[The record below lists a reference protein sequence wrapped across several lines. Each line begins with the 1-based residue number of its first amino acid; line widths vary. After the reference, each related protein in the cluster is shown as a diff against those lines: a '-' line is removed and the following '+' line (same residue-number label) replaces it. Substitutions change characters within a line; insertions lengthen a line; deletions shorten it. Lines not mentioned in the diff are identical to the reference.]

1 MARQRRHHRY
11 TVELYRRGAEQCLGT
26 APVTPDFEPALEW
39 ASFWTVRRDRERPL
53 VLDGQY
59 SWLEPCWDA
68 HLGQPY
74 LNGLRAMVAAEARPA
89 VAVHIPLSYFSEL
102 ARAASAP
109 LIASGKL
116 AKGDIVEF
124 RVCAYPDER
133 HELEDGWADELLSV
147 RPEPQNIALD
157 DRDMDDFLADS
168 DACGRI
174 DVDEMPVFIPR
185 ELLSDVAGLMLHA
198 GASETGGIL
207 VGHLHRDRRRR
218 EIFLEVTAQ
227 VPAEHAQHELTRL
240 TFTPDTW
247 AAADAVLA
255 LRGRRE
261 IYVGWWHTHP
271 TGQWCDQ
278 CPTETQA
285 ECRAAGNVPGDFFS
299 VHDTALHRAVFHRA
313 YNVALVLRDR
323 CSSGSNPV
331 RKLYG
336 WHYGMVQSRG
346 HYVFGAGPLSVVAPP
361 QQEGEAD

>member
-1 MARQRRHHRY
+1 
-11 TVELYRRGAEQCLGT
+11 
-26 APVTPDFEPALEW
+26 
-39 ASFWTVRRDRERPL
+39 VRRDRERPL

-157 DRDMDDFLADS
+157 DRNMDDFLADS

-261 IYVGWWHTHP
+261 IYVGCGTP
-271 TGQWCDQ
+271 IRQANGATSVRPKPRPSAGRPAMCPATSSASMTRPCTGPSSIARITWPSCFATVARQAQTPSGSSMGGIMAWCS
-278 CPTETQA
+278 P
-285 ECRAAGNVPGDFFS
+285 AAIMFS
-299 VHDTALHRAVFHRA
+299 V
-313 YNVALVLRDR
+313 
-323 CSSGSNPV
+323 
-331 RKLYG
+331 
-336 WHYGMVQSRG
+336 RG
-346 HYVFGAGPLSVVAPP
+346 PCP
-361 QQEGEAD
+361 